1 MASKDQSIRLAAF
14 TQCARLMQEHSGA
27 VPWAAISQGFDF
39 EGERVYLGSRPRG
52 IHRPTQMTR
61 GVLSIKTNQPRQGR
75 SARYDDALS
84 GNGYFVYAFQGTDAA
99 NRDNT
104 CLREA
109 FDDQTPLAYFY
120 GISPAVY
127 QILFPCYVTE
137 WQPTLLSCM
146 VAVGSPYEMNQR
158 EPDPPAYRIDR
169 RYSTIEAKVRLHQ
182 AEFRELVLTAYGRRC
197 AISGLPIP
205 GLLEAAHIV
214 PDRDERGHPEVSNG
228 LCLSTLHHA
237 AYDRNLLGID
247 PDGVVHIPPVVLA
260 QTDGPTLEKAIKA
273 FNGARIFLPHNH
285 YDRPNRDYLAERF
298 DAFRQA
304 S

>member
-1 MASKDQSIRLAAF
+1 
-14 TQCARLMQEHSGA
+14 
-27 VPWAAISQGFDF
+27 
-39 EGERVYLGSRPRG
+39 
-52 IHRPTQMTR
+52 
-61 GVLSIKTNQPRQGR
+61 
-75 SARYDDALS
+75 
-84 GNGYFVYAFQGTDAA
+84 
-99 NRDNT
+99 
-104 CLREA
+104 
-109 FDDQTPLAYFY
+109 
-120 GISPAVY
+120 
-127 QILFPCYVTE
+127 
-137 WQPTLLSCM
+137 
-146 VAVGSPYEMNQR
+146 
-158 EPDPPAYRIDR
+158 
-169 RYSTIEAKVRLHQ
+169 
-182 AEFRELVLTAYGRRC
+182 LVLTAYERRC